1 MIAEL
6 AAANAAFEVIKKTI
20 VNGQEIYAAGDAL
33 AKYFGLKTE
42 IQKKAHEH
50 GYKSDLQA
58 FMATEQL
65 KEKEEELKNLMIYT
79 GRAGMWTDWLQF
91 QADMKHSREEAEK
104 KEKYEIAARKQKII
118 DAIVAGF
125 VIAAGGVAILLG
137 VWILLQFVH

>member
-118 DAIVAGF
+118 DAIVVGF
-125 VIAAGGVAILLG
+125 VIAAGGAAILLG

>member
-33 AKYFGLKTE
+33 AKYFGLKTQ